1 MTLHAIDKKVADMMG
16 LTFTVA
22 LKKHK
27 TETRNHMKKFKVK
40 NNVLSN
46 TDGAELRQVDINL
59 EDGYYELVSS
69 NKGGVILNNGM
80 PLTEFGYPDVDPIF
94 DISSHI
100 EIPFDVGHNLD
111 LRIKAVVATMPND
124 CSVDIE
130 RYLEIAKQEWDSI
143 YVHPDEAQ
151 PIVFVKPGV
160 RVALMPCVC

>member
-1 MTLHAIDKKVADMMG
+1 MTLHAIDKKLADTMG

-27 TETRNHMKKFKVK
+27 DIGDRFKKLQVK

-46 TDGAELRQVDINL
+46 SDGAELRQVDINL

-69 NKGGVILNNGM
+69 NKNGVVLNNGM

-100 EIPFDVGHNLD
+100 EIPFDIEHNLD

-151 PIVFVKPGV
+151 PIVFIKPGV
-160 RVALMPCVC
+160 RVALMPCKC